1 MELYDPSILTNMDGT
16 VKRTMDI
23 IEDAYETGVD
33 TASDAFDRI
42 SATAETT
49 TAAATKATTAAVTK
63 AVRDTSEIT
72 DRMVDTA
79 TRSVTGLPAAGAFD
93 RISASAEQTVAT
105 ATNAM
110 EKAVRDTSAIAD
122 QVVDTATRTVTGLP
136 SPIAP
141 IAPIAPTTDQPK
153 LRVVRKILAAE
164 NPPPPPPANSPVDD
178 APSSPQPPDPIVS
191 VSYDIAVSRF
201 FELKGDY
208 EARRTAFK
216 KKVRSNKIGGVAEQ
230 RRRIAAFTPKCIG
243 CGKKGGTE
251 FTIATDSLTATCL
264 AGGCSLNI
272 EIHRTNVL
280 PIQSVIDDIIND
292 DIRRSKDLVLSLKNQ
307 IAFSS
312 GDTTSLMDEIE
323 EEIEAVK
330 FGIEERETIIRLK
343 LDMTDGTEADRAA
356 EQKLAEAYSDVL
368 GQMQVLVD
376 KAEEVGDSGD
386 THLVADM
393 IELYNTRLVPI
404 TEQRRS
410 ARIRRVKFSHS
421 NMEVD
426 AKNFEPVDAEDGGRD
441 SRVVSFST

>member
-1 MELYDPSILTNMDGT
+1 MDGT

-72 DRMVDTA
+72 DRMIDTA

-93 RISASAEQTVAT
+93 RISASAEQTVAS
-105 ATNAM
+105 ATNVM
-110 EKAVRDTSAIAD
+110 EKAVRDTSTLAD

-141 IAPIAPTTDQPK
+141 IAPIAPSAPIAPIAPTTGQPK
-153 LRVVRKILAAE
+153 LRVVRKIVAAE
-164 NPPPPPPANSPVDD
+164 NPPPAPPANSPVDD
-178 APSSPQPPDPIVS
+178 APPSPQPADPIVS

-208 EARRTAFK
+208 EARRSAFK

-230 RRRIAAFTPKCIG
+230 RRRIAAFAPKCIG

-251 FTIATDSLTATCL
+251 FTIAADSLTATCL

-343 LDMTDGTEADRAA
+343 LDMTAGTESDRAA

-368 GQMQVLVD
+368 GQMQVLGD